1 MFGTAQAQTLE
12 SALMP
17 GAVIAGHAKTEHECG
32 KCHARGERAA
42 QPALC
47 LDCHKPVAA
56 DVKSGQG
63 YHGRLKDKTC
73 RSCHTEHK
81 GREAK
86 IVKLD
91 TKTFDHNQTDFA
103 LKGKH
108 LGRECASC
116 HKKGE
121 TWSKAPSECVACH
134 RKDDKHK
141 NGLGEKCANCHND
154 GNWKDARF
162 DHAKTKFPLRL
173 THTEA
178 KCADCHQNQHYAN
191 TARDCISCH
200 RKDDTHKGH
209 FGAACEKCHGEDK
222 WKQPTFRH
230 DRDTTFA
237 LADRHRSTKC
247 ESCHRTPLYREKTPT
262 RCIAC
267 HRGDDAHKGKLGDK
281 CDKCHSA
288 KGWKDTRFDH
298 DADTTFPL
306 KEKHAK
312 ATCQSCHKDDRPNSG
327 KAEKTRRQTPDK
339 CYACHEKD
347 DREKGHKGK
356 FGEECESCHS
366 ERGFKFSRFDHDIE
380 TKFKLTNKHRSAK
393 CEACHQA
400 PLYAG
405 KTETRCFACHDK
417 DDKDKGH
424 KGRFGEKCESCH
436 NDKSFKEGRFDHDR
450 ETEFKLANKHL
461 RAKCESCH
469 KTTLYSTKT
478 DKRCLACHDK
488 EDVHFATYGTDCER
502 CHVADDW
509 RKIIRQGKDGRELK
523 EKKP

>member
-1 MFGTAQAQTLE
+1 MRWLLLVLLLMFGTAQAQTLE

-121 TWSKAPSECVACH
+121 TWSKAPAECVACH

-173 THTEA
+173 AHTEA
-178 KCADCHQNQHYAN
+178 KCADC
-191 TARDCISCH
+191 
-200 RKDDTHKGH
+200 
-209 FGAACEKCHGEDK
+209 
-222 WKQPTFRH
+222 
-230 DRDTTFA
+230 
-237 LADRHRSTKC
+237 
-247 ESCHRTPLYREKTPT
+247 
-262 RCIAC
+262 
-267 HRGDDAHKGKLGDK
+267 
-281 CDKCHSA
+281 
-288 KGWKDTRFDH
+288 
-298 DADTTFPL
+298 
-306 KEKHAK
+306 
-312 ATCQSCHKDDRPNSG
+312 
-327 KAEKTRRQTPDK
+327 
-339 CYACHEKD
+339 
-347 DREKGHKGK
+347 
-356 FGEECESCHS
+356 
-366 ERGFKFSRFDHDIE
+366 
-380 TKFKLTNKHRSAK
+380 
-393 CEACHQA
+393 
-400 PLYAG
+400 
-405 KTETRCFACHDK
+405 
-417 DDKDKGH
+417 
-424 KGRFGEKCESCH
+424 
-436 NDKSFKEGRFDHDR
+436 
-450 ETEFKLANKHL
+450 
-461 RAKCESCH
+461 
-469 KTTLYSTKT
+469 
-478 DKRCLACHDK
+478 
-488 EDVHFATYGTDCER
+488 
-502 CHVADDW
+502 
-509 RKIIRQGKDGRELK
+509 
-523 EKKP
+523 

>member
-1 MFGTAQAQTLE
+1 M
-12 SALMP
+12 
-17 GAVIAGHAKTEHECG
+17 
-32 KCHARGERAA
+32 
-42 QPALC
+42 
-47 LDCHKPVAA
+47 
-56 DVKSGQG
+56 
-63 YHGRLKDKTC
+63 
-73 RSCHTEHK
+73 
-81 GREAK
+81 
-86 IVKLD
+86 
-91 TKTFDHNQTDFA
+91 
-103 LKGKH
+103 
-108 LGRECASC
+108 
-116 HKKGE
+116 
-121 TWSKAPSECVACH
+121 
-134 RKDDKHK
+134 
-141 NGLGEKCANCHND
+141 
-154 GNWKDARF
+154 
-162 DHAKTKFPLRL
+162 
-173 THTEA
+173 
-178 KCADCHQNQHYAN
+178 
-191 TARDCISCH
+191 
-200 RKDDTHKGH
+200 
-209 FGAACEKCHGEDK
+209 
-222 WKQPTFRH
+222 
-230 DRDTTFA
+230 
-237 LADRHRSTKC
+237 
-247 ESCHRTPLYREKTPT
+247 
-262 RCIAC
+262 
-267 HRGDDAHKGKLGDK
+267 
-281 CDKCHSA
+281 
-288 KGWKDTRFDH
+288 
-298 DADTTFPL
+298 